1 MRFWKKTRG
10 AISIFLVIILLPTMT
25 MAGLFLDISR
35 VKMAEEVVATSADL
49 AINTVLSEYD
59 KNLKDYFGLLASCQN
74 TKDVI
79 DISKQYFVDSMVSAG
94 MSTSAAETYADNIMD
109 AFVGD
114 EDIRDMLQLS
124 IDGDVKIQASSN
136 GAMNNPAL
144 LKEGI
149 VEFMKYRAPVN
160 GAASL
165 FEKLTNSEVTEQ
177 VQNASKETTM
187 IEKREAFFEAE
198 KKLIKQAEKAY
209 KAIKKYENFTTWT
222 GNKIVEEAFIGDMST
237 FLAKPDSSGDDFR
250 TVFKNAHTKMVMNLY
265 NTHNSD
271 ETYSI
276 TLLKKTSIT
285 PQGAVTTYSE
295 NNRPSAD
302 DIQSLIN
309 DFNTK
314 LVNYIN
320 AQSNLNTAW
329 NKVGKKLS
337 SDYPIQYWVQLT
349 NKCSSSYGTYV
360 SATQNVWKA
369 ANKLENAVQNAE
381 SDVMNTLITK
391 PANSYVS
398 FTVDATNKLSMQ
410 SAYDVLIEKYNSSY
424 RAEVTGGGSSAYK
437 NINTQITSVDTQANA
452 QKLRV
457 DSVSNIFEIRNKV
470 NKYQKDFDDAKA
482 LAKTAK
488 DETNKLKNLLK
499 KYKEAFSAWKTA
511 AFDSELNDSELACNT
526 TNGDRKQIQ
535 ELEATG
541 IEKFS
546 EQSVTDL
553 TTRLGNIETLCKTFR
568 DDLKEIK
575 YKNTKVINIS
585 NFTKFYNAAN
595 LNSSKIVRTE
605 STLKEYCNSSFS
617 FSIGTEIQRIEI
629 KDNRTSTDL
638 DDGDAYVITDSYHPN
653 IQKTSLE
660 LYEWMKKTFD
670 KKSGG
675 ANTLTASQTGFDV
688 TDESS
693 AESANSTMES
703 KSEDASG
710 VNTEGN
716 AKAKN
721 FKDWTGATLPSKDK
735 GAPEAQTVTA
745 KISEVATFASKIFSN
760 FSETFSNSV
769 KNTRDDIFMV
779 DYLMSM
785 FTYDTFNNEG
795 YYGQL
800 SDEAKNSINA
810 VNASSKYTD
819 TIKNNWESSDDYK
832 TLTLTPRDSKNH
844 WAYGGEIEYILYGND
859 TDAANKTAAYAQIY
873 MIRYAMDVSAVFQN
887 YWDDPILVLVAD
899 TLQALAYIPA
909 SLTKTLACLAI
920 TAAEAGVD
928 IATLKQGIP
937 VVLWKTDDDLV
948 CNYENVFKGTAQGT
962 AQSIT
967 DDMIALQYSDYL
979 KIFIFIKLIG
989 QDENLIYARTGDVI
1003 QANMTLASGK
1013 SDYALSKAKVF
1024 YDLDAKVLV
1033 EPMWSRLLAI
1043 DSVGDLTT
1051 QNNWRT
1057 IHVKIKRGY

>member
-1 MRFWKKTRG
+1 MKFWKKTRG

-79 DISKQYFVDSMVSAG
+79 DVSKQYFVDSMVSAG
-94 MSTSAAETYADNIMD
+94 VSTSAAETYADNIMD

-124 IDGDVKIQASSN
+124 VDGDVTLQASSN

-165 FEKLTNSEVTEQ
+165 FEKLTDSDVTEQ

-209 KAIKKYENFTTWT
+209 KAIKKYENYTTWT
-222 GNKIVEEAFIGDMST
+222 GKKVVDEAFIGDMSK
-237 FLAKPDSSGDDFR
+237 FLAKPDSSGDDFN
-250 TVFKNAHTKMVMNLY
+250 TVFKNAHNKMVMNLY

-276 TLLKKTSIT
+276 TLLKKSGIST
-285 PQGAVTTYSE
+285 QGAVTTYSE
-295 NNRPSAD
+295 NNRPTAN
-302 DIQSLIN
+302 DIQSLLN
-309 DFNTK
+309 DFNSK
-314 LVNYIN
+314 LINYIN
-320 AQSNLNTAW
+320 AQGNLNTAW

-349 NKCSSSYGTYV
+349 NKCSSSYSTYI
-360 SATQNVWKA
+360 SATQNIWKA
-369 ANKLENAVQNAE
+369 ANKLENAVQYVE
-381 SDVMNTLITK
+381 QDVMNTLMTK
-391 PANSYVS
+391 PSNSYVS
-398 FTVDATNKLSMQ
+398 FTVDATNQLSMQ
-410 SAYDVLIEKYNSSY
+410 SAYDTLIEKYNSTY
-424 RAEVTGGGSSAYK
+424 KAEVTGGGSSAYK
-437 NINTQITSVDTQANA
+437 NINSQITAVDTSANA

-457 DSVSNIFEIRNKV
+457 DSVSTIFEIRNKV
-470 NKYQKDFDDAKA
+470 NKYQKDFDEAKA

-488 DETNKLKNLLK
+488 DETNKLKNLLQ

-568 DDLKEIK
+568 DDLKAIK

-585 NFTKFYNAAN
+585 SFTKFYNAAN
-595 LNSSKIVRTE
+595 LNTNKIVRTE

-629 KDNRTSTDL
+629 KDNRTSTNL
-638 DDGDAYVITDSYHPN
+638 DDGDAYVITDSFHPN

-670 KKSGG
+670 KATGG
-675 ANTLTASQTGFDV
+675 GTLTASQTGFDV
-688 TDESS
+688 TNEET
-693 AESANSTMES
+693 AESANSSMES

-716 AKAKN
+716 AKAKD

-745 KISEVATFASKIFSN
+745 KISEVTSFVSKIFSN

-795 YYGQL
+795 YYSQL
-800 SDEAKNSINA
+800 SDAEKNSINA
-810 VNASSKYTD
+810 TNASSKYTD
-819 TIKNNWESSDDYK
+819 TIKTNWKGSDDYK
-832 TLTLTPRDSKNH
+832 TLTLTPRESANH

-859 TDAANKTAAYAQIY
+859 TDAKNKTAAYAQIY
-873 MIRYAMDVSAVFQN
+873 MIRYAMDVSAVFQF
-887 YWDDPILVLVAD
+887 YWDDPVIVMVAE

-920 TAAEAGVD
+920 TAAEAGID

-948 CNYENVFKGTAQGT
+948 CNYQTVFMGEEAGTAG
-962 AQSIT
+962 SIT

-979 KIFIFIKLIG
+979 KIFMFIKLIG

-1013 SDYALSKAKVF
+1013 SDYALSKAKVY

-1033 EPMWSRLLAI
+1033 EPMWSKLLAI
-1043 DSVGDLTT
+1043 DNIGDLTT
-1051 QNNWRT
+1051 ENSWRT